1 MSLISADMDGDGDQ
15 DIVFSD
21 RKGKASGAH
30 WLENPGFGP
39 NQTGVWREHP
49 IGGLKQQA
57 MFLHLTD
64 LDKDGLEDVLLAVQ
78 PKEILWIQ
86 RLNKGGQA
94 WQPKSIPLPESTGI
108 AKAVSAGDIDGNG
121 HLDLVFSCE
130 QAKAPNHGLM
140 WLSADGPPHTGPWS
154 PHAISGSDGIK
165 HDLVALVDLDGDG
178 DLDAITT
185 EETKNLG
192 VIWYENPL
200 KRP

>member
-1 MSLISADMDGDGDQ
+1 MSLISADMDSDGDQ

-21 RKGKASGAH
+21 RKGKASGTY
-30 WLENPGFGP
+30 WLENPGSGP
-39 NQTGVWREHP
+39 NQTGAWREHP
-49 IGGLKQQA
+49 IGGLKQEA
-57 MFLHLTD
+57 MFLHLAD

-78 PKEILWIQ
+78 PKEILWIR
-86 RLNKGGQA
+86 RLDNSGQA
-94 WQPKSIPLPESTGI
+94 WQPHSIPLPESTGI
-108 AKAVSAGDIDGNG
+108 AKAVSAGDVDGNG
-121 HLDLVFSCE
+121 QVDLVFSCE
-130 QAKAPNHGLM
+130 QAKAPYHGLM
-140 WLSADGPPHTGPWS
+140 WLSAGGPPHAGPWL

-165 HDLVALVDLDGDG
+165 HDLVALVNLDADG